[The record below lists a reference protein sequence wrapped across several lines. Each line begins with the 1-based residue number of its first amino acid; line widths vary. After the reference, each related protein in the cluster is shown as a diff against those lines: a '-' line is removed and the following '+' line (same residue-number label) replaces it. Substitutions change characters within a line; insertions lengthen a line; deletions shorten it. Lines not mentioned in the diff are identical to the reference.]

1 MAGDGAS
8 AFEGP
13 GGAYGDR
20 IDASGIDADPTRDGD
35 QAFRFGSSKAMGWLW
50 LKESAGETLVRCNAD
65 EKAGW
70 DFELAIADGSVRA
83 QAYSAADLFL

>member
-1 MAGDGAS
+1 
-8 AFEGP
+8 
-13 GGAYGDR
+13 
-20 IDASGIDADPTRDGD
+20 
-35 QAFRFGSSKAMGWLW
+35 MGWLW

-83 QAYSAADLFL
+83 QAYSAADFFL